1 MPDQGPLLIVD
12 DDEAFRRI
20 IVTWLRHRGFE
31 VLEADSAEAADAL
44 LEGGAAPAFV
54 LLDLNLPG
62 HTGWELL
69 RTSRLAAADA
79 PPVVIAS
86 AVTVD
91 HRRLASFAVAGYL
104 PKPFPLETLLATIER
119 VLASRSATPEATA

>member
-1 MPDQGPLLIVD
+1 MADRAPILIIE
-12 DDEAFRRI
+12 DDEPFRH
-20 IVTWLRHRGFE
+20 IVATWLRRRGYV
-31 VLEADSAEAADAL
+31 VLEAESAEAAQDAL
-44 LEGGAAPAFV
+44 EAERAPAMV

-62 HTGWELL
+62 NTGWDLL
-69 RTSRLAAADA
+69 RSEHFTRAAA

-91 HRRLASFAVAGYL
+91 HRRLAEFAVAGYL

-119 VLASRSATPEATA
+119 VLASRKATPEATA

>member
-1 MPDQGPLLIVD
+1 MPDRGPLLLVD
-12 DDEAFRRI
+12 DDEAFRHI
-20 IVTWLRHRGFE
+20 LATWLRHRGYA
-31 VLEADSAEAADAL
+31 VVEANSAEAAEDVLAF
-44 LEGGAAPAFV
+44 GPAPAMV

-62 HTGWELL
+62 NTGWELL
-69 RTSRLAAADA
+69 RSERFARADA

-104 PKPFPLETLLATIER
+104 PKPFPLETLQATVER
-119 VLASRSATPEATA
+119 VLASVTATPEATA